1 MRSFTAGM
9 AGSDDENIVKRLEG
23 PHKIELW
30 AVLVSVEF
38 TQFFQLVAIHL
49 RLALL
54 FNRGHFD
61 SNLIQEAYSVYVLP

>member
-1 MRSFTAGM
+1 M
-9 AGSDDENIVKRLEG
+9 AGSDDEHIVECLVG

-38 TQFFQLVAIHL
+38 TQFLQLVAIHL
-49 RLALL
+49 RFALL

-61 SNLIQEAYSVYVLP
+61 SNLIQEAYSL